1 MKKGKKIRFI
11 IILTLIV
18 AVLGYA
24 AFMCFYYFFY
34 YEYKQYLTQDYTYE
48 VGTEFKPL
56 EDSDPKVKGMV
67 LAAENDI
74 LKLYTNTKTT
84 EIAVYDKRT
93 GVITYSNPV
102 DRAEDTIA
110 TGKNK
115 IALNSQ
121 FMVTYY
127 DSSRS
132 EATMYNYDL
141 SVEREQYEIE
151 KIENGIRYIYLLG
164 DLTNPTGLVPPLLTP
179 ERLNELQSRLDE
191 KDARTLRNAYK
202 DSDDHPGFKELTA
215 VGSSSKVG
223 LQKLNAIMEK
233 MGYTQED
240 YDADAAVA
248 AGGEVQIPTTFSIP
262 LEYRLVD
269 DKLEVSIPTG
279 NIKETGV
286 GKIGKIDLLCYF
298 GAGGL
303 NEQGYLLVPNGSG
316 SLIYFNNGKK
326 NDRYNQF
333 VYGQDETTLGPTV
346 VEKSIRAR
354 MPVFGI
360 KRENSAIFAEITNG
374 DTLANI
380 MAMVSGSINSY
391 NYAYPSFT
399 IRGSEKV
406 SMFDA
411 TGAGADV
418 PTVEKDIYKMNL
430 TVDYAFLNN
439 EDASYSGM
447 ANYYRNKLISKGV
460 LKRLEPSDSIPFY
473 LDILG
478 GVKRQ
483 ESFVGVAYMD
493 VFPMTKFKEASTI
506 VDAFTN
512 AGVSNIRLNYLGWFN
527 GGYYHD
533 VAKRIKVDKELGS
546 KKDLIELSS
555 KLESAGNRFYGDV
568 ALNGVSFEAEGIGY
582 NWRIENSQYYSG
594 LAAGF
599 APANPATMRMNT
611 MGYFETGINVL
622 SPKFLVRHVN
632 GFLNASKK
640 VDIYGISL
648 RDLGDFVASDKR
660 RSNVINRQ
668 ESKQIVVAQMDRIDK
683 QIGNLMISGG
693 NAYAWAFADDL
704 VNVPASHNAIRI
716 VDEEIPFYEMVIHG
730 CIDYAASAIN
740 LNGSYDKRD
749 AILRMLEYG
758 FAPHFV
764 LSYQNSSEIKYTGM
778 NSYFSTQY
786 EIWLDEAVDMYNQLN
801 DVLKHVN
808 GSTIKE
814 HAIIEEGIKRITYDN
829 GCVIYINSTD
839 EDAQCDG
846 ITIPA
851 RNYVLEG
858 V

>member
-1 MKKGKKIRFI
+1 VKKGKRIRLI
-11 IILTLIV
+11 IILTLIA

-34 YEYKQYLTQDYTYE
+34 DEYKQYLTQDYSYE
-48 VGTEFKPL
+48 VGTEFVPL
-56 EDSDPKVKGMV
+56 DDSSPSVKGMV
-67 LAAENDI
+67 LAAENDV

-93 GVITYSNPV
+93 GVITYSNPI
-102 DRAEDTIA
+102 DRADDKLA

-141 SVEREQYEIE
+141 SIEREQFEIE
-151 KIENGIRYIYLLG
+151 KLENGIRYIYLLG

-179 ERLNELQSRLDE
+179 ERLLELQSKLDE

-248 AGGEVQIPTTFSIP
+248 AGGQVQIPTTFSIP

-279 NIKETGV
+279 NIKETGA
-286 GKIGKIDLLCYF
+286 GKIAKIDLLCYF
-298 GAGGL
+298 GAGSI
-303 NEQGYLLVPNGSG
+303 NEQGYLMVPNGSG

-326 NDRYNQF
+326 NDRYNQY

-346 VEKSIRAR
+346 VEKSIKAR

-360 KRENSAIFAEITNG
+360 KKEDSAIFAEITNG
-374 DTLANI
+374 DTLASI
-380 MAMVSGSINSY
+380 MAMVSGSVNSY
-391 NYAYPSFT
+391 NYAYPSFI

-406 SMFDA
+406 AMFDA

-418 PTVEKDIYKMNL
+418 PTVEKELYKLNL
-430 TVDYAFLNN
+430 KVDYAFLSK
-439 EDASYSGM
+439 EDASYSGR
-447 ANYYRNKLISKGV
+447 ANYYRNKLISQGV
-460 LKRLEPSDSIPFY
+460 LKLQEKSDSIPFY

-483 ESFVGVAYMD
+483 ESIVGVAYLD
-493 VFPMTKFKEASTI
+493 VFPMTRFKEASTI

-512 AGVSNIRLNYLGWFN
+512 AGVNNIRLNYLGWFN

-533 VAKRIKVDKELGS
+533 VAKRIRVDNELGS

-668 ESKQIVVAQMDRIDK
+668 ESKQIVVAQLDRIDK
-683 QIGNLMISGG
+683 QVGNLMINGG
-693 NAYAWAFADDL
+693 NTYSWAYADDL
-704 VNVPASHNAIRI
+704 VNVPASHNGIRI
-716 VDEEIPFYEMVIHG
+716 VDEEIPFYQMVIHG

-740 LNGSYDKRD
+740 LNGSYDKQD

-758 FAPHFV
+758 FAPHYV

-786 EIWLDEAVDMYNQLN
+786 EIWLEDAIDLHQQLN
-801 DVLKHVN
+801 DVLKHVT

-814 HAIIEEGIKRITYDN
+814 HAIIDDGVKRITYDN

-839 EDAQCDG
+839 EDALCDG